1 MRDTT
6 ESIQPELQAKLDWR
20 VQEFTALS
28 GTEVYKIMAARHAVF
43 VLEQQCFYVDADF
56 IDPACLHLCAWQQDQ
71 LGAYARI
78 VPPGVNYVE
87 AAIGRVLTT
96 ELARSLGLGRELMRR
111 AIAATHARFGICPI
125 RIGAQQHL
133 QRFYASLGF
142 VVASDVYDED
152 GIAHV
157 EMLRPATAVEDSL

>member
-1 MRDTT
+1 MRDQPNTNT
-6 ESIQPELQAKLDWR
+6 PELHWQ
-20 VQEFTALS
+20 VQEFAALS
-28 GTEVYKIMAARHAVF
+28 GTDVYKIMAARHAVF
-43 VLEQQCFYVDADF
+43 VLEQKCLYVDADF
-56 IDPACLHLCAWQQDQ
+56 VDIACWHLCGWQQEQ

-78 VPPGVNYVE
+78 VPPGVKYVE

-152 GIAHV
+152 GIAHI
-157 EMLRPATAVEDSL
+157 EMLRPAIAVDESL